1 MNPVSLPWADLGLYA
16 SAFAVGAVA
25 VKRFVE
31 RRHRLVNGRAGVG
44 DSGGHGDGRARPPN
58 QLPVRGFDGV
68 VDWTNTQVLLQ
79 SIERRTRLSQAVWQR
94 DCRPVLESFGEFV
107 QGLPASECHHHAQ
120 PGGLWIHALEVT
132 DAALTFRAGL
142 ELPPGAST
150 ETRKRLEHRWTVTVL
165 LAAMLHDVGKPVT
178 DVRVT
183 LYNDDPRAGRPWA
196 ALAGSMRAFGAA
208 WYSVS
213 FAEPAERNYQHHSKL
228 AAMLL
233 HAFVPPRVM
242 RWLAEDGDVLS
253 ALLAY
258 LAGDDPDGVLGSII
272 KRADSDSVRRNLLN
286 GPRTRFATAR
296 SQPLI
301 ERLMEA
307 LRRML
312 SEGAVLPLN
321 RPGAAG
327 WVFDGCVWFVCAR
340 LADEVRTYLSEHESV
355 QGVPGRDRNDRLF
368 DTWQESGAA
377 RPAPD
382 GGAVWRVKVTCDGWT
397 PPDPLTV
404 LCVPLDRLYA
414 DPAAYPP
421 SMRGSIV
428 PIVAA
433 GPQSAA
439 HQPVREA
446 TPHPVEQRT
455 TTTQAPRATPA
466 TAAPRPQSPRSEATA
481 SDDAASAAS
490 ASISTAGSVLN
501 QLEVRAPAPVIA
513 QGPEKP
519 GKRSSLPSTSPAT
532 TGPANS
538 AETPDLRRNP
548 SPSPAPPLPAEPPS
562 SPASEPRGLS
572 AMKPLAESAS
582 SSSLS
587 DDVLAPSDAASLRPD
602 PPPSGTYPAEPGAP
616 LRPKDKQARHPAP
629 VKDASVAAKAL
640 MAWIAHS
647 VASGEL
653 KYNEDGAL
661 VHFVAEGALLLSP
674 EIFRRFVDTY
684 AAPPQNALSDP
695 VHDAV
700 ASLKA
705 SHGERAYA
713 RLQNEL
719 AKSGWAVRN
728 GDENLHYY
736 AFVKSG
742 GSLSKTA
749 SFYLIGRPDLFWNP
763 LPPPNER
770 IRRAPKPKRLA
781 VPAGTAGSSQ
791 SAVTAATGSR

>member
-1 MNPVSLPWADLGLYA
+1 
-16 SAFAVGAVA
+16 
-25 VKRFVE
+25 
-31 RRHRLVNGRAGVG
+31 
-44 DSGGHGDGRARPPN
+44 
-58 QLPVRGFDGV
+58 
-68 VDWTNTQVLLQ
+68 
-79 SIERRTRLSQAVWQR
+79 
-94 DCRPVLESFGEFV
+94 
-107 QGLPASECHHHAQ
+107 
-120 PGGLWIHALEVT
+120 
-132 DAALTFRAGL
+132 
-142 ELPPGAST
+142 
-150 ETRKRLEHRWTVTVL
+150 
-165 LAAMLHDVGKPVT
+165 
-178 DVRVT
+178 
-183 LYNDDPRAGRPWA
+183 
-196 ALAGSMRAFGAA
+196 
-208 WYSVS
+208 
-213 FAEPAERNYQHHSKL
+213 
-228 AAMLL
+228 
-233 HAFVPPRVM
+233 
-242 RWLAEDGDVLS
+242 
-253 ALLAY
+253 
-258 LAGDDPDGVLGSII
+258 VLGSII

-382 GGAVWRVKVTCDGWT
+382 GGAVWRVRVTCDGWT

-433 GPQSAA
+433 GLQSAA
-439 HQPVREA
+439 PQPVRQA

-455 TTTQAPRATPA
+455 TTTQALRATPA

-481 SDDAASAAS
+481 SHDAASAAS
-490 ASISTAGSVLN
+490 ASISTAGSVSN
-501 QLEVRAPAPVIA
+501 QLEVRAPAPAIA
-513 QGPEKP
+513 QGPEQP
-519 GKRSSLPSTSPAT
+519 GNRSSLPPTSPAT
-532 TGPANS
+532 TGPANP
-538 AETPDLRRNP
+538 AENSDLKREP
-548 SPSPAPPLPAEPPS
+548 SRSPAPPPPNESLS
-562 SPASEPRGLS
+562 SRASEPGELS

-582 SSSLS
+582 CAARSN
-587 DDVLAPSDAASLRPD
+587 DVLAPSDVASLLPDRPA
-602 PPPSGTYPAEPGAP
+602 SGAYPAEPGAP

-629 VKDASVAAKAL
+629 AKDASAAAKAL
-640 MAWIAHS
+640 MAWVAHS

-661 VHFVAEGALLLSP
+661 VHFVTEGALLLSP
-674 EIFRRFVDTY
+674 EIFRRFIDTY

-695 VHDAV
+695 VHDVV
-700 ASLKA
+700 AILKS

-719 AKSGWAVRN
+719 AKSGWTVRN

-742 GSLSKTA
+742 GSLSKAA

-791 SAVTAATGSR
+791 AAATAVTGAR